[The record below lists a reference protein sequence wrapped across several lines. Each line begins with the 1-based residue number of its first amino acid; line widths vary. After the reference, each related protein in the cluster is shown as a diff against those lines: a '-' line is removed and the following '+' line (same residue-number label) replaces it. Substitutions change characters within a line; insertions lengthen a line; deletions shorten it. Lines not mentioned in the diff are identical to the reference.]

1 MKKSSTIIK
10 SASVK
15 VMLSY
20 DYSHFEASM
29 SLENDKGITP
39 AELDDARK
47 NCQRLAD
54 KAISQYKKAKSCAA
68 NRNDGVYK
76 MQNFESQC
84 KKIEAKP
91 EGDRTINEIA
101 MLNQYKNENWQAQFD
116 IDYDYEDDDKDYK
129 F

>member
-1 MKKSSTIIK
+1 METVIK

-29 SLENDKGITP
+29 SLENDKGLSVIDID
-39 AELDDARK
+39 EARK

-54 KAISQYKKAKSCAA
+54 KAVGQYKKAKEMASK
-68 NRNDGVYK
+68 RSDGQYQ
-76 MQNFESQC
+76 MQNFENEC
-84 KKIEAKP
+84 KKIMAKP
-91 EGDRTINEIA
+91 EQDRTIKEIG
-101 MLNQYKNENWQAQFD
+101 MLKQYQDENWKEQFD
-116 IDYDYEDDDKDYK
+116 YRYDYDDDDDYG

>member
-1 MKKSSTIIK
+1 MNTIIK

-20 DYSHFEASM
+20 DYSHFEACM
-29 SLENDKGITP
+29 SLENGNGLQMKEI
-39 AELDDARK
+39 DDARK

-54 KAISQYKKAKSCAA
+54 KAVAQYKIAKDMASK
-68 NRNDGVYK
+68 RTDGKYK
-76 MQNFESQC
+76 IENFEVNC

-101 MLNQYKNENWQAQFD
+101 MLNQYKNENWRDQFL
-116 IDYDYEDDDKDYK
+116 YNFDYEDDENSDYG